1 MKLKHINHIAW
12 MKWISAAI
20 LLFIAPTSYAQGS
33 DMLLLKKRNGKTQQK
48 YLRGTPIQFTDVTGR
63 TTNGTIGK
71 IDKDSVFIL
80 THDIR
85 QRYTQWGTAVS
96 DTLSA
101 FLDPYHFREIT
112 AISKPV
118 KGFGFIRNGSLFII
132 GGTAY
137 GFLHLAN
144 AVILKEKVDGRTMA
158 LAGSVALAGW
168 LLKKLQRNNY
178 KIGTNYQLTYID
190 L

>member
-1 MKLKHINHIAW
+1 MAW
-12 MKWISAAI
+12 MKWISAI
-20 LLFIAPTSYAQGS
+20 FLLFITSITYAQGS
-33 DMLLLKKRNGKTQQK
+33 DILLLKKRNGKTQQK
-48 YLRGTPIQFTDVTGR
+48 YLRGTTIEFTDITGR
-63 TTNGTIGK
+63 TTGGTIGK

-85 QRYTQWGTAVS
+85 LSYTQWGTSVS
-96 DTLSA
+96 DTINA
-101 FLDPYHFREIT
+101 FLDPYYYREIT
-112 AISKPV
+112 AIRKPV
-118 KGFGFIRNGSLFII
+118 KGFGFIRNGSIFII

-144 AVILKEKVDGRTMA
+144 AVILKEKVVGRTMA

-178 KIGTNYQLTYID
+178 KIGTMYQLTYID

>member
-1 MKLKHINHIAW
+1 MKPYRLEEIAW
-12 MKWISAAI
+12 MKWISAAT
-20 LLFIAPTSYAQGS
+20 LLFITLASYAQGS

-48 YLRGTPIQFTDVTGR
+48 FLRGTTIQFTDITGR
-63 TTNGTIGK
+63 TTGGTIGK

-85 QRYTQWGTAVS
+85 QLYTQWGTSVS
-96 DTLSA
+96 DTISA
-101 FLDPYHFREIT
+101 FLDPYYFREIT
-112 AISKPV
+112 AIRKPV

-144 AVILKEKVDGRTMA
+144 AVILKEKVDGRTVA

-168 LLKKLQRNNY
+168 LLKKLKGNNY
-178 KIGTNYQLTYID
+178 KIGTKYQLTYID